1 MYIKLTRLDNTPIWI
16 NASFVVT
23 IEPRKGGGSVVV
35 PIGDGLD
42 YDVKETPEAVLSL
55 LDGAPAPA
63 VVPVP
68 PPPMLAPT
76 QPADVSPEAS
86 DMAEAPEPPSSSAP
100 ATPAPRRT
108 TRSRVKAK
116 PAAETVEGES
126 DARPAAAKKPRTPR
140 KTKRSTQ
147 DFALPQ
153 EPEPASAS
161 APALDLADEQVAR
174 LKKMAPGSVRKLQN
188 TLVTQFKV
196 ADPDATIA
204 ALAAQETLAIER
216 DHVIWK

>member
-42 YDVKETPEAVLSL
+42 YDVKEMPEAVLSL

-76 QPADVSPEAS
+76 QPADVSPEATES
-86 DMAEAPEPPSSSAP
+86 DLPPPAEPSAP
-100 ATPAPRRT
+100 PARRT
-108 TRSRVKAK
+108 TRSRAKAK
-116 PAAETVEGES
+116 PAAETVES
-126 DARPAAAKKPRTPR
+126 AADDKPAAAKKTRAPR
-140 KTKRSTQ
+140 KAKRSTQ
-147 DFALPQ
+147 DFALQ
-153 EPEPASAS
+153 QAPEPTSDT
-161 APALDLADEQVAR
+161 APALELAEDQVAR

-188 TLVTQFKV
+188 TLATQFKV
-196 ADPDATIA
+196 ADPEATIA
-204 ALAAQETLAIER
+204 ALVAHEVLAIER
-216 DHVIWK
+216 DHVVWK

>member
-55 LDGAPAPA
+55 LDGAPEPA

-76 QPADVSPEAS
+76 QPADVSPEATES
-86 DMAEAPEPPSSSAP
+86 EPPPPAEPSAP
-100 ATPAPRRT
+100 PARRT
-108 TRSRVKAK
+108 TRSRAKAK
-116 PAAETVEGES
+116 PAAETAES
-126 DARPAAAKKPRTPR
+126 AAGDKPAAAKKTRALR
-140 KTKRSTQ
+140 KAKRSTQ
-147 DFALPQ
+147 DFALQQ
-153 EPEPASAS
+153 EAEQTPDT
-161 APALDLADEQVAR
+161 APTLDLAEDQVAR

-188 TLVTQFKV
+188 TLATQFKV
-196 ADPDATIA
+196 ADPEATIA
-204 ALAAQETLAIER
+204 ALVAHEVLAIER
-216 DHVIWK
+216 DHVVWK